1 MSASL
6 WFDFSKKVRPD
17 NVLLAIQVGGMQ
29 KKTKKMHDATCG
41 KNPVLYLKFAKG
53 HGALIRVKVAA

>member
-6 WFDFSKKVRPD
+6 RFDFSKKVRPD

-29 KKTKKMHDATCG
+29 KKQKKCMTPLAEKILCSISSLQRG
-41 KNPVLYLKFAKG
+41 MVP
-53 HGALIRVKVAA
+53 